1 MKKLEKPLT
10 TEQRKKFNNGCLYEI
25 SRMICIFLVVV
36 AFLLGLPFLGSTVS
50 AVAMNVFN
58 IFGMILIARFIV
70 GFIYPDEPLQKLRIE
85 IEEQTKGEK

>member
-1 MKKLEKPLT
+1 MKPEQLT

-25 SRMICIFLVVV
+25 YRMVCIGLVVAV
-36 AFLLGLPFLGSTVS
+36 FLFGLPFLGGTIY
-50 AVAMNVFN
+50 ALAMNVFN

-85 IEEQTKGEK
+85 IEKQSKGEK